1 MAFLQSFPD
10 FNQYSMPLII
20 LVGQGYLFALILF
33 FRYFRKKKT
42 SDLILAL
49 FLVIT
54 GIRCTAYM
62 IGFMGWYD
70 DFRNTK
76 INYFLIDFSLILGP
90 VVYFYVKSITHPD
103 FRFKRKDIWHAVPW
117 LAYSV
122 LQAFIYIYD
131 SQQPGFDD
139 VQNGVLYEKINFN
152 IGIYM
157 LILGVISRSV
167 YFYHAAKIFYEFR
180 SKIKEFFSNTYKV
193 ELNWLRNFLVV
204 YLGLFILRIGFIV
217 TNQLFVQMSWTQNWW
232 WYLVASMVL
241 VYLGMMGI
249 FADLGK
255 LAELKFVEPESDVEK
270 NSEAE
275 ELLPLKEKVEA
286 FMEDEKAFLNPD
298 LTLAELSKMVGIP
311 SNQLSKVINSCFG
324 KNFNDFVNAYRVEEV
339 KDALSDPAFS
349 HFSIL
354 GIAYEC
360 GFNSKATFNRVF
372 KRVTGHS
379 PSEYVSLEKN

>member
-1 MAFLQSFPD
+1 
-10 FNQYSMPLII
+10 MPLII

-33 FRYFRKKKT
+33 LRYFREKKT

-90 VVYFYVKSITHPD
+90 VVYFYVKSVTHPD
-103 FRFKRKDIWHAVPW
+103 FRFKKKDIWHAVPW
-117 LAYSV
+117 LAYCA

-131 SQQPGFDD
+131 SQQPGFNE
-139 VQNGVLYEKINFN
+139 VQNGILYEKINFN

-157 LILGVISRSV
+157 LILGIISRSV

-180 SKIKEFFSNTYKV
+180 NKIKEFFSNTYKV

-204 YLGLFILRIGFIV
+204 YLGLFILRIGFIA
-217 TNQLFVQMSWTQNWW
+217 TNQLLVQMSWTQNWW
-232 WYLVASMVL
+232 WYLIASMVL

-249 FADLGK
+249 FADLGR
-255 LAELKFVEPESDVEK
+255 LAELKFVESGSDLEK

-275 ELLPLKEKVEA
+275 ELLPLKEKVETY
-286 FMEDEKAFLNPD
+286 MEDEKVFLNAD
-298 LTLAELSKMVGIP
+298 LTLTELSKMVGIP

-324 KNFNDFVNAYRVEEV
+324 KNFNDFVNAYRVEQV
-339 KDALSDPAFS
+339 KEALSDPAFS

-354 GIAYEC
+354 GIAFEC

-372 KRVTGHS
+372 KRITGHS

>member
-1 MAFLQSFPD
+1 
-10 FNQYSMPLII
+10 
-20 LVGQGYLFALILF
+20 
-33 FRYFRKKKT
+33 
-42 SDLILAL
+42 
-49 FLVIT
+49 
-54 GIRCTAYM
+54 M

-90 VVYFYVKSITHPD
+90 IVYFYVKSITHPD
-103 FRFKRKDIWHAVPW
+103 FTFKKKDILHAVPW
-117 LAYSV
+117 LAYAG

-139 VQNGVLYEKINFN
+139 VQNGVLYERINFN
-152 IGIYM
+152 IGVYM
-157 LILGVISRSV
+157 MILGIISRSV

-180 SKIKEFFSNTYKV
+180 NKIKEFFSNTYKV

-204 YLGLFILRIGFIV
+204 YLGLFILRIGFIA

-232 WYLVASMVL
+232 WYLIASMVL

-255 LAELKFVEPESDVEK
+255 LSELEFVEPKESEK
-270 NSEAE
+270 SPDSD
-275 ELLPLKEKVEA
+275 ELDPLKETVSTY
-286 FMEDEKAFLNPD
+286 MEDEKAFLNPD
-298 LTLAELSKMVGIP
+298 LTLAELSKMLSIP
-311 SNQLSKVINSCFG
+311 TNQLSKVINSGFG
-324 KNFNDFVNAYRVEEV
+324 KNFNDFVNGYRVEEV
-339 KDALSDPAFS
+339 KNALSDPSFS

-379 PSEYVSLEKN
+379 PSEYVTLEKK